1 MTSRTAS
8 TAIHRTWRR
17 LAWLPGVFV
26 LLLTALP
33 AQAWGPQGHRLVAQ
47 LGEDGLSPGARAEVA
62 RLLEGEPVPGLV
74 GIASWADELRGSD
87 PVLGRRT
94 GAWHYVNIGEAGCR
108 YQAKVHCPGGDCV
121 NEALEA
127 QARIL
132 GDRQR
137 SDAERLQALKFI
149 VHMAGDAHQ
158 PLHAG
163 NLHDRGGNRY
173 QVNFR
178 GKGSNLH
185 ALWDS
190 GLLNSRRLD
199 DAAWLARLRAMPAP
213 SPADIGQPPRAGF
226 AVPWVEQACHIAT
239 APGVYPRDRVIDE
252 AYVHAHLPTLETQ
265 LRTAG
270 SRLGALLNAILA
282 PAR

>member
-1 MTSRTAS
+1 MTPRTAS
-8 TAIHRTWRR
+8 TSIHRTRR
-17 LAWLPGVFV
+17 HLAWLPGVFV
-26 LLLTALP
+26 LLFTALP
-33 AQAWGPQGHRLVAQ
+33 AQAWGPLGHRLVAQ
-47 LGEDGLSPGARAEVA
+47 LAADGLSPAASAEVT
-62 RLLEGEPVPGLV
+62 RLLGDEPGPGLA
-74 GIASWADELRGSD
+74 GIATWADELRGSD
-87 PVLGRRT
+87 PALGRRT
-94 GAWHYVNIGEAGCR
+94 GPWHYVNIGEAGCR

-137 SDAERLQALKFI
+137 SDAERLQALKFV

-173 QVNFR
+173 QINFR

-185 ALWDS
+185 SLWDT
-190 GLLNSRRLD
+190 GLLNSRGLD
-199 DAAWLARLRAMPAP
+199 EAAWLARLRAMQAP
-213 SPADIGQPPRAGF
+213 TPADPGRPPGPGF
-226 AVPWVEQACHIAT
+226 AAPWVEQACRIAT
-239 APGVYPRDRVIDE
+239 SPGVYPPGHVIDD

-270 SRLGALLNAILA
+270 TRLGELLNAVLA